1 MFSTNK
7 DNKAFEVFPKHLG
20 AKLVVTKVYYFNY
33 HYYFFFFT
41 SIFPASK
48 PFLRPCCSRALSFSV
63 HFNEKPSISALFNQP
78 TAKAE
83 LKEYCFNFS

>member
-7 DNKAFEVFPKHLG
+7 DNKAFEVFPKRLG
-20 AKLVVTKVYYFNY
+20 AKLVVTKVYYCNY
-33 HYYFFFFT
+33 YYFIIFFT
-41 SIFPASK
+41 SIFHASK
-48 PFLRPCCSRALSFSV
+48 PFLRPRFSRAFSFSV

-83 LKEYCFNFS
+83 LKQYCFNFS